1 MAMRRS
7 GRTRPTGVT
16 NAERRKD
23 VILDAAAALFRD
35 HGFSATGLR
44 EIAAKAGMLLGSVQY
59 RYPSKES
66 LLVALMERAIDR
78 VMGAV
83 RVAAESAGDPLERL
97 RLALAAHLEALL
109 SGDDAVYVLLYD
121 WRVLRGPA
129 RDKLILLRDRYEAF
143 WDGLLYAAAGS
154 GRLRSGVDLKLLRL
168 LGFGAVN
175 WVATWYQADGEHT
188 PREIAD
194 AFFATMLHGVL
205 SDDGRE
211 EMRARSPRRRSKER
225 QK

>member
-7 GRTRPTGVT
+7 IPTRRTAVT
-16 NAERRKD
+16 NADDRKD
-23 VILDAAAALFRD
+23 VILDAAAALFRV

-66 LLVALMERAIDR
+66 LLVALMERAVDR

-83 RVAAESAGDPLERL
+83 RVAAESANDPLERL
-97 RLALAAHLEALL
+97 QLALAAHLEALL

-121 WRVLRGPA
+121 WRVLRGA
-129 RDKLILLRDRYEAF
+129 SRDKLILFRDRYEAF

-168 LGFGAVN
+168 FGFGAVN
-175 WVATWYQADGEHT
+175 WVATWYQPDGEHS

-194 AFFATMLHGVL
+194 AFFATMLYGAL
-205 SDDGRE
+205 SDE
-211 EMRARSPRRRSKER
+211 ARAAMRSPRRRSRAR